1 MEGGRLL
8 GRQVV
13 EPIGSDHKGQLLI
26 FEVRIGDIL
35 VFATDGFFDN
45 VSLVGKCGKL
55 GAVGVILEPWMSVV
69 FQFMRKKMSFSTV
82 WG

>member
-1 MEGGRLL
+1 MEGGAPVWGGEKWLNHLDQITR
-8 GRQVV
+8 GN
-13 EPIGSDHKGQLLI
+13 LLI

-55 GAVGVILEPWMSVV
+55 GAVGATPEPWMSVV
-69 FQFMRKKMSFSTV
+69 FQV
-82 WG
+82 

>member
-1 MEGGRLL
+1 MEGGAPVWGGEKWLNQLDQITR
-8 GRQVV
+8 GN
-13 EPIGSDHKGQLLI
+13 LLI

-55 GAVGVILEPWMSVV
+55 GAVGVILEPWMSMV
-69 FQFMRKKMSFSTV
+69 FPN
-82 WG
+82 

>member
-1 MEGGRLL
+1 MGGRK
-8 GRQVV
+8 VV
-13 EPIGSDHKGQLLI
+13 EPIGSDHKGNLLI

-55 GAVGVILEPWMSVV
+55 GAVGATAEPWMSVV
-69 FQFMRKKMSFSTV
+69 FQV
-82 WG
+82 